1 MADAISIVKTSM
13 LADMERLTTYGQNFA
28 NSGTAGYK
36 RQIPL
41 NLDFIRLMDSN
52 FNRTYG
58 SSGLTFSSTDLAAGA
73 IKSTGRSLDV
83 AIEGD
88 GFIAVNSSAGQRYM
102 RRGDLSLD
110 GRGRLVA
117 PSGDPVA
124 GTGGDIHLQND
135 QVSIAADGTI
145 TANGQTLGQ
154 LQLVRF
160 DNPDKL
166 VYEGNGLFNAEGA
179 NLSDRHDTVS
189 VRQGFLEM
197 SNVQAA
203 QDMLGLMST
212 SRHFDLI
219 HNAATAYDQM
229 LDAAINDLSAS

>member
-13 LADMERLTTYGQNFA
+13 LADLERLTTYGENFA
-28 NSGTAGYK
+28 NSSTAGYK
-36 RQIPL
+36 RQVPI
-41 NLDFIRLMDSN
+41 NLDFVRLMDSN

-58 SSGLTFSSTDLAAGA
+58 SSGLTVSSTDMAAGN
-73 IKSTGRSLDV
+73 IKSTGRPLDI

-88 GFIAVNSSAGQRYM
+88 GFIAVDTSAGVRYA
-102 RRGDLSLD
+102 RRGDLKLD
-110 GRGRLVA
+110 GDGRLVVQ
-117 PSGDPVA
+117 SGDPVA
-124 GTGGDIHLQND
+124 GTDGNIRLQDD
-135 QVSIAADGTI
+135 QVSIAGNGTI
-145 TANGQTLGQ
+145 TAKGQTVGQ

-160 DNPDKL
+160 DDPGKL
-166 VYEGNGLFNAEGA
+166 VYEGNGLFNADNA
-179 NLSDRHDTVS
+179 TISDKRDTIS

-212 SRHFDLI
+212 SRHFDLV

-229 LDAAINDLSAS
+229 LDAAINNLSST